1 MPSYSG
7 VWNLPAVMQA
17 KASLQWPQ
25 SPGAPTNVSATAG
38 DTQATVTFT
47 QPTFTGIPAGVTGY
61 LATSTPGGFTATGAS
76 SPLTVTGLSNGTAY
90 TFGVQATNAVGY
102 GPAGT
107 SGSVSPAAA
116 IALWGGSYDSNT
128 TNFSNVIDQ
137 VIISTL
143 GNSTDFGD
151 SLNPTASMSS
161 FASSYRGVF
170 ACGRTQGFVNTNVIQ
185 YVTFASSGNATDFGD
200 MLYTGTSTVGAS
212 NSTLGLIAGGAGPV
226 NNISYVTIASVG
238 NAIDFGDLTVARS
251 SFAGCASPT
260 KAVWAGGEGSGGSGG
275 RVNVIDYV
283 TIAST
288 GNASDFGDLSA
299 YWSNNGSCSS
309 STIGIFAG
317 GNNPSITS
325 SIEQITIASTGN
337 STSFGD
343 LTQALEKIAGAS
355 SNTRGLFG
363 NGRNSSGVDVNSI
376 DYVTFPSGGSASD
389 FGDLSTATNASAACS
404 SAHGG
409 LS

>member
-1 MPSYSG
+1 MP
-7 VWNLPAVMQA
+7 LRPPAGFIR
-17 KASLQWPQ
+17 
-25 SPGAPTNVSATAG
+25 PGYDPLEVPDAPTIGTATGG
-38 DTQATVTFT
+38 DAQASVTFT
-47 QPTFTGIPAGVTGY
+47 APANVGGSAITQYTAV
-61 LATSTPGGFTATGAS
+61 STPGQLFAQGSA
-76 SPLTVTGLSNGTAY
+76 SPLTVTGLTNGTAY
-90 TFGVQATNAVGY
+90 TFAVWALNTY
-102 GPAGT
+102 GPSPYSAA
-107 SGSVSPAAA
+107 SGSVTPQAA
-116 IALWGGSYDSNT
+116 IALWGGSYNSDT
-128 TNFSNVIDQ
+128 TNFSNVISQ

-151 SLNPTASMSS
+151 LLNPTASMSA
-161 FASSYRGVF
+161 FASSSRGVF
-170 ACGRTQGFVNTNVIQ
+170 ACGRTTGFTNTNVIQ
-185 YVTFASSGNATDFGD
+185 YVTFASAGNAIDFGD
-200 MLYTGTSTVGAS
+200 MFYGGTSTVGAS
-212 NSTLGLIAGGAGPV
+212 NSTRGLIAGGDGPV

-251 SFAGCASPT
+251 AFAGCASAT
-260 KAVWAGGEGSGGSGG
+260 RAVWAGGEGSGGGGG

-317 GNNPSITS
+317 GTNPSITS

-343 LTQALEKIAGAS
+343 LTQALENIAGAS

-363 NGRNSSGVDVNSI
+363 NGRNSSSVDVNSI

-409 LS
+409 L